1 MVAKTKE
8 DTTWET
14 LAHELAAWAES
25 GRTATFWWRDDDAAA
40 PTAALKRLLRLATL
54 EDVPLA
60 LAVIPAKLR
69 AGMDVLVGAA
79 PTVRVVQH
87 GYAHVNHGS
96 KNNRLGARELCCE
109 RGREILLEELLAG
122 QRILGAT
129 FPGRLAPILVP
140 PWNRI
145 DGRITAELPGI
156 GYRGLSTY
164 GARLSPMP
172 VPGLIQVNAH
182 CDPIK
187 WKRGRCFAG
196 LSTCLDALVA
206 HLKVNRQ
213 GPADSVEP
221 TGLLTHH
228 LDLDE
233 EAWAFTA
240 GLIRRIGEHPA
251 ATFAAVDQFLPTE

>member
-1 MVAKTKE
+1 M
-8 DTTWET
+8 
-14 LAHELAAWAES
+14 
-25 GRTATFWWRDDDAAA
+25 
-40 PTAALKRLLRLATL
+40 
-54 EDVPLA
+54 
-60 LAVIPAKLR
+60 AVIPAKLG

-87 GYAHVNHGS
+87 GYAHVDHGP
-96 KNNRLGARELCCE
+96 KNNRPGAWELCCE
-109 RGREILLEELLAG
+109 RDREILLEELLAG

-129 FPGRLAPILVP
+129 FPGRFAPILVP

-187 WKRGRCFAG
+187 WKRGRC
-196 LSTCLDALVA
+196 LDALVA

-213 GPADSVEP
+213 GPANAVEP

-233 EAWAFTA
+233 EAWVFTA

-251 ATFAAVDQFLPTE
+251 ATFAAVDQIFPTE